1 MMHRFLRLT
10 EIKNLTGLSR
20 STIYMRIAEKRFPK
34 PIKLGERA
42 VAWLESDINAWMEQ
56 RIKESRKAVR
66 GVV

>member
-1 MMHRFLRLT
+1 MMHRFLRLA
-10 EIKNLTGLSR
+10 EIKSLTGLSR
-20 STIYMRIAEKRFPK
+20 STIYMRIAEQRFPK

-56 RIKESRKAVR
+56 QIKESRKAAR

>member
-1 MMHRFLRLT
+1 MHRFLRLA
-10 EIKNLTGLSR
+10 EIKSLTGLSR
-20 STIYMRIAEKRFPK
+20 STIYMRIAEQRFPK

-56 RIKESRKAVR
+56 QIKESRKAAR